1 MKKIIAW
8 ILVILWMIVIFVL
21 SDMNGE
27 KSHSISEGTIESV
40 VTNVVDT
47 TNNLNITKKTAN
59 QVKSIKNISEILN
72 YVIRK
77 ILHMLEYAI
86 LYLLLYNAF
95 SKYNIDNKRILFY
108 SIIICFIYSCTDEY
122 HQSFR
127 ERTGHFSDV
136 LIDMFGVFIINIV
149 LRKRINS

>member
-8 ILVILWMIVIFVL
+8 ILVILWMAVIFVL

-47 TNNLNITKKTAN
+47 TNNLNITKKTEN

-136 LIDMFGVFIINIV
+136 LIDMFGIFIINIV